1 MSQNPFKKVYEM
13 PEKIV
18 TESEF
23 QRECHDF
30 VGRFVHVC
38 QSSLVDE
45 MLKKGIFEY
54 DDIEKL
60 STTFEE
66 DSKGTCSIC
75 DIEDEKLNEN
85 KVCENCFEPEDQEIY
100 EWWVIESGF
109 AYRLEERGEPIL
121 KNDYGTW
128 WGRTCTG
135 QSISMDSVIRDLV
148 TESTGL
154 KSNGE
159 Y

>member
-23 QRECHDF
+23 QRECQAYVD
-30 VGRFVHVC
+30 RFVYVC
-38 QSSLVDE
+38 QSNLVDE
-45 MLKKGIFEY
+45 MLKKEIFSY
-54 DDIEKL
+54 DDIENL
-60 STTFEE
+60 TTQWETMGLGECFECKEECDVNCDDICE
-66 DSKGTCSIC
+66 D
-75 DIEDEKLNEN
+75 
-85 KVCENCFEPEDQEIY
+85 CFEPEPQEIY
-100 EWWVIESGF
+100 EWWIVDRGL
-109 AYRLEERGEPIL
+109 AYRLAERGEPIL
-121 KNDYGTW
+121 KNEYGVW

-135 QSISMDSVIRDLV
+135 QAISIDNVIRSFV
-148 TESTGL
+148 TESTGM

>member
-23 QRECHDF
+23 QRECENY
-30 VGRFVHVC
+30 VGRFVYVC
-38 QSSLVDE
+38 QSYLVDE
-45 MLKKGIFEY
+45 MLKKEIFSY
-54 DDIEKL
+54 DDIENL
-60 STTFEE
+60 TTQFEGNKE
-66 DSKGTCSIC
+66 GTCSEC
-75 DIEDEKLNEN
+75 EENAELNQSA
-85 KVCENCFEPEDQEIY
+85 VCEDCFEPEGQEIY
-100 EWWVIESGF
+100 EWWIVDRGL
-109 AYRLEERGEPIL
+109 AYRLAERGEPIL
-121 KNDYGTW
+121 KNEYGVW

-135 QSISMDSVIRDLV
+135 QAISIDNVIRSFV
-148 TESTGL
+148 TESTGM